1 MPSRVAVV
9 GAGITGLTAAYRL
22 VRSLGED
29 AEVFVF
35 ESNQG
40 AGGKVRTVEVGGVRV
55 EAGADSFVVRKPWAV
70 DLCNELGLEDRLVVP
85 GATGAFVWTQ
95 GRLQPFP
102 PRSAFGIPSRVGDLL
117 RWKGLP
123 LPARLRAAL
132 DLYRPARRG
141 EADESLG
148 RLLRRRLGRRAAAVM
163 VEPLLAGLHAGDPDR
178 LGTHATFPELAD
190 WERRHGS
197 LIRGARAA
205 VKAGPPAGPMFATVW
220 GGLDGLI
227 DALVSRLG
235 PERLRLATPVLG
247 IRREGGRY
255 RLQTDSAEF
264 DADAVVMAA
273 PAFGSSRLLSAL
285 NPDAARG
292 LASIPYASTA
302 VVILVYPEGTADRL
316 PEGTGFVTPIG
327 QGAVTA
333 CTWISR
339 KWPADELGSR
349 AVLRC
354 FIGRA
359 GSEQA
364 LELPDDRLVD
374 QVRAESEAAAPMPGA
389 PEAARVIRWP
399 QAMPQYE
406 VGHLDRVEG
415 IDRALLG
422 TPGIFVS
429 GSAYRGV
436 GIADCVR
443 QAGEVAGRVTEFLRA
458 EGRTGKPAEDDQTD
472 EREAIGWTM

>member
-1 MPSRVAVV
+1 MSSRVAVV
-9 GAGITGLTAAYRL
+9 GAGVTGLSAAYRL
-22 VRSLGED
+22 IRSVGRD
-29 AEVFVF
+29 AEVVVF
-35 ESNQG
+35 ESDQQP
-40 AGGKVRTVEVGGVRV
+40 GGKVRTVEVGGVRV

-70 DLCNELGLEDRLVVP
+70 DLCNELGLDDRLVVP
-85 GATGAFVWTQ
+85 GATGAFVWTE

-102 PRSAFGIPSRVGDLL
+102 PRSAFGIPSHVVDLL

-123 LPARLRAAL
+123 RRSRLRAAL
-132 DLYRPARRG
+132 DVYRPGRRG
-141 EADESLG
+141 EGDEPLG
-148 RLLRRRLGRRAAAVM
+148 RLLRRRLGRRAAGVM

-178 LGTHATFPELAD
+178 LGVLATFPELAG

-205 VKAGPPAGPMFATVW
+205 VKSGPPSGPMFATVW
-220 GGLDGLI
+220 GGLDGLVE
-227 DALVSRLG
+227 ALVSRLG
-235 PERLRLATPVLG
+235 PERLRLGTPVAG
-247 IRREGGRY
+247 MRSEGGTY
-255 RLQTDSAEF
+255 RLQTDSAEVE
-264 DADAVVMAA
+264 ADAVVLTT
-273 PAFGSSRLLSAL
+273 PAFGSAELLSSL
-285 NPDAARG
+285 NPEAARG

-316 PEGTGFVTPIG
+316 PEGTGFVTPVGPGTI
-327 QGAVTA
+327 TA

-354 FIGRA
+354 FVGRA
-359 GSEQA
+359 GSEKA
-364 LELPDDRLVD
+364 LELPDDRLVKL
-374 QVRAESEAAAPMPGA
+374 VRAESEAAAPMPAA

-399 QAMPQYE
+399 QGMPQYE

-415 IDRALLG
+415 IDRALLA

-443 QAGEVAGRVTEFLRA
+443 QAGEVAGRVTEFLGPR
-458 EGRTGKPAEDDQTD
+458 GRTGQPVGDEQTD
-472 EREAIGWTM
+472 EREAIGWTT